1 MPEAERGPDG
11 PGALGVAA
19 APAPRVRARGR
30 PHVPPAPPQSRPGAA
45 GGGSADRP
53 SMEGTRRALL
63 RLAAACCLLCAL
75 PGTAMSR
82 EGWGNPAAFAAPE
95 LEQLFN
101 RRWEPR
107 APKVGQSTAR
117 CGDAAGQSGGTKRQP
132 RVPAAAPGP
141 ELRGSTWARAGG
153 HAVGARPELGV
164 GGTAGGPG
172 KRGSDKAWGSAGSG
186 RAPLLGCRENKK
198 QNKAKSSQPA
208 PLGNG
213 GEGVTARRGQRW
225 GRRREPNFVSG
236 NHPWGCGS
244 NPSVLPAG
252 LWL

>member
-1 MPEAERGPDG
+1 MPGAERGPDG

-19 APAPRVRARGR
+19 APAPRGRARGR

-82 EGWGNPAAFAAPE
+82 EGWGSRRSRSAGAA
-95 LEQLFN
+95 LT
-101 RRWEPR
+101 RGWEPR
-107 APKVGQSTAR
+107 APKVEQSTAR
-117 CGDAAGQSGGTKRQP
+117 CGDAAGQSGGTKRRP
-132 RVPAAAPGP
+132 RVPTAAPGP

-153 HAVGARPELGV
+153 HAVGARPEPG
-164 GGTAGGPG
+164 AGGGAPPAVPVNG
-172 KRGSDKAWGSAGSG
+172 AATKRGARREAGALLFSAAGKTRNGIKQKAPGRPPWGSG
-186 RAPLLGCRENKK
+186 
-198 QNKAKSSQPA
+198 
-208 PLGNG
+208 
-213 GEGVTARRGQRW
+213 GVTARRGQHW
-225 GRRREPNFVSG
+225 EGRRETNFVSG
-236 NHPWGCGS
+236 NRPWGCGM
-244 NPSVLPAG
+244 NPSVLPSG

>member
-1 MPEAERGPDG
+1 M
-11 PGALGVAA
+11 AA
-19 APAPRVRARGR
+19 APAPRGRARGR

-82 EGWGNPAAFAAPE
+82 EGWGSRRSRSAGAA
-95 LEQLFN
+95 LT
-101 RRWEPR
+101 RGWEPR
-107 APKVGQSTAR
+107 APKVEQSTAR
-117 CGDAAGQSGGTKRQP
+117 CGDAAGQSGGTKRRP
-132 RVPAAAPGP
+132 RVPTAAPGP

-153 HAVGARPELGV
+153 HAVGARPEPGAGG

-172 KRGSDKAWGSAGSG
+172 ERSSDKARGSAGSG

-198 QNKAKSSQPA
+198 RNKAKSSRPA
-208 PLGNG
+208 PLGVG
-213 GEGVTARRGQRW
+213 GGHSTARTALG
-225 GRRREPNFVSG
+225 GK
-236 NHPWGCGS
+236 
-244 NPSVLPAG
+244 A
-252 LWL
+252 